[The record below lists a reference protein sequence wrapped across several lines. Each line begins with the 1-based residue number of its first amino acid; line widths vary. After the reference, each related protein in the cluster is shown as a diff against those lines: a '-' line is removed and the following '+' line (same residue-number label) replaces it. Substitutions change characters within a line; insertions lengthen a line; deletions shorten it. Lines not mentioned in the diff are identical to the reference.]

1 MLSLSLQALFAHR
14 SRHLRPGG
22 LQPLPFQPRRTAITI
37 TKHFLHAPVGGADVL
52 GDVFDSKAEHS
63 ALRLSG
69 DEVDEIDFAGKEMAI
84 TFHLSAEQGAATN
97 TQRRN
102 EDGE

>member
-1 MLSLSLQALFAHR
+1 VLSFISSGSFCASIQASTSWR
-14 SRHLRPGG
+14 STTVAFPTQKNRNHHYEAFP
-22 LQPLPFQPRRTAITI
+22 PRASWWRC
-37 TKHFLHAPVGGADVL
+37 VL

-84 TFHLSAEQGAATN
+84 TFHSSAEQGAATN
-97 TQRRN
+97 AQRRN